1 MSFHVLLGH
10 AFHSRA
16 PALIKA
22 MLPLGFALLFTA
34 GLSAAFRCIVYLFGP
49 TYLNERAGD
58 YAGTHHA
65 DLPEDVAVKG
75 PITD

>member
-1 MSFHVLLGH
+1 
-10 AFHSRA
+10 
-16 PALIKA
+16 
-22 MLPLGFALLFTA
+22 MLFRCCSGVGFALLFTA
-34 GLSAAFRCIVYLFGP
+34 GLSAAFRCVVYLFGP